1 MIDPQLTMTRV
12 DPTNAVG
19 HRTRCSRYAKGVWRL
34 FFGMIGVCLT
44 IILAGC
50 GADRPKGLQLA
61 VIQELPEDIG
71 SWVTIIDFDEE
82 PPSQF
87 ELRVGESKHGIE
99 LVEVNQQ
106 RRTAL
111 IRRDGKEILLKM
123 REGEQAGAPN
133 P

>member
-1 MIDPQLTMTRV
+1 
-12 DPTNAVG
+12 
-19 HRTRCSRYAKGVWRL
+19 
-34 FFGMIGVCLT
+34 MIGVCLT

-50 GADRPKGLQLA
+50 GADRPEGLQLA

-71 SWVTIIDFDEE
+71 SRVTIIDFDEE

-106 RRTAL
+106 SRTAL
-111 IRRDGKEILLKM
+111 IRRDGKETLLKM